1 MIISKEFPKIMY
13 EFHTHEALLLEGQS
27 GGIHMVSRSPISMN
41 TFMSHSLRNQKSGMD
56 RISLWSLR
64 KSASLPREGMG
75 IEGKDV
81 IGLYLGKGNLI
92 ELVACMYDCWR

>member
-1 MIISKEFPKIMY
+1 
-13 EFHTHEALLLEGQS
+13 
-27 GGIHMVSRSPISMN
+27 
-41 TFMSHSLRNQKSGMD
+41 MD